1 MAIVRLCSH
10 DLYYLRV
17 TRPAAEAS
25 EFVLLHPYHM
35 ARTIA
40 LLLRFIEGSLASLNT
55 GHHTE

>member
-1 MAIVRLCSH
+1 VRLCSH